1 MLLSRLAHVSQ
12 EVAATSARSR
22 KIALL
27 AGLFREAEPDDVP
40 VVIPYLAGR
49 LPQGRIGVGWK
60 VLSRPV
66 APAGEPSLTVREV
79 DALLTRLGK
88 VSGPGSQ
95 TERARLVGELLGACT
110 GDEQRFLFGLLTG
123 EVRQGALD
131 AVAVEGLAQAT
142 DAPATDVRRA
152 VMLAG
157 SLQTVAGALLADGP
171 GALERFRLTVGR
183 PVLPMLAH
191 SASSVAEAVGKLG
204 VCAVEEKLDGI
215 RVQVHRDGDTV
226 RVHTRTLDDIT
237 DRLPEVTAVARE
249 LEGERFI
256 LDGEVIS
263 FDQDGRPRSF
273 QETAGRVGS
282 RVDVATAAREV
293 PVSPSSSTRS
303 VWTAATCWTSLHRT
317 ARGTVPAGPRTPAG
331 APHPRVGA
339 RGPGRRG
346 GVPRRDA
353 GARPRGRRRQGRGR
367 PYSAGRRG
375 ASWLKVKPVHTLDLV
390 VLAAEWGHGRR
401 TGKLSNLHLG
411 ARTADGGFAML
422 GKTFKGMT
430 DAMLTWQTARL
441 RELAVEESGY
451 VVTVR
456 PELVVEI
463 AYDGLQRSSRYPAGV
478 TLRFARVIRYRE
490 DKRPEDAD
498 TVESLLSAHP
508 GYGREGRPQRR
519 TAVVPAHR
527 SGRGGVARSYGRP
540 VLRPARLR
548 GVDGAEGRVRP
559 RRAGLGGGTPRVPG
573 GAGAGAAG
581 RAGRGARG
589 GAAGGRQDRHGVGGG
604 GRSRSGGG
612 RARHLHDGVA
622 AEVGEDGG
630 VPGARPGGVVLPGP
644 GPRGDRLRPERV
656 SRPPGGALVLRR
668 PPALRR
674 PPPRGKVGKHSVP
687 QGGQRCTSPP

>member
-1 MLLSRLAHVSQ
+1 MLLSRLARVSQ
-12 EVAATSARSR
+12 EVAAASARSR

-27 AGLFREAEPDDVP
+27 AGLFREAEADDVP

-66 APAGEPSLTVREV
+66 APAAEPSLTVREV
-79 DALLTRLGK
+79 DALLTALGE

-95 TERARLVGELLGACT
+95 AERARLVGELLGAST
-110 GDEQRFLFGLLTG
+110 EEEQRFLSGLLTG

-142 DAPATDVRRA
+142 GAPAADVRRA

-157 SLQTVAGALLADGP
+157 SLQAVAGALLADGP

-191 SASSVAEAVGKLG
+191 SVSSVAEAVEKLG
-204 VCAVEEKLDGI
+204 ACAVEEKLDGI

-237 DRLPEVTAVARE
+237 DRLPEVTAAARE
-249 LEGERFI
+249 LRGERFI

-263 FDQDGRPRSF
+263 FGGDGRPRSF

-293 PVSPSSSTRS
+293 PVSPVFFDALS
-303 VWTAATCWTSLHRT
+303 VDGRDLLDLPFTERHAELARLVPEPMRVRRT
-317 ARGTVPAGPRTPAG
+317 LVS
-331 APHPRVGA
+331 
-339 RGPGRRG
+339 GPGDLGAAEEFLAETLERG
-346 GVPRRDA
+346 HEGIVAKGLDA
-353 GARPRGRRRQGRGR
+353 

-401 TGKLSNLHLG
+401 SGKLSNLHLG

-422 GKTFKGMT
+422 GKTFKGLT
-430 DAMLTWQTARL
+430 DAMLAWQTERL
-441 RELAVEESGY
+441 RELAVDESGY

-478 TLRFARVIRYRE
+478 ALRFARVIRYRE
-490 DKRPEDAD
+490 DKRPEEAD
-498 TVESLLSAHP
+498 TVETLLAAHP
-508 GYGREGRPQRR
+508 E
-519 TAVVPAHR
+519 
-527 SGRGGVARSYGRP
+527 
-540 VLRPARLR
+540 
-548 GVDGAEGRVRP
+548 VRP
-559 RRAGLGGGTPRVPG
+559 
-573 GAGAGAAG
+573 
-581 RAGRGARG
+581 
-589 GAAGGRQDRHGVGGG
+589 
-604 GRSRSGGG
+604 
-612 RARHLHDGVA
+612 
-622 AEVGEDGG
+622 
-630 VPGARPGGVVLPGP
+630 
-644 GPRGDRLRPERV
+644 
-656 SRPPGGALVLRR
+656 
-668 PPALRR
+668 
-674 PPPRGKVGKHSVP
+674 
-687 QGGQRCTSPP
+687 